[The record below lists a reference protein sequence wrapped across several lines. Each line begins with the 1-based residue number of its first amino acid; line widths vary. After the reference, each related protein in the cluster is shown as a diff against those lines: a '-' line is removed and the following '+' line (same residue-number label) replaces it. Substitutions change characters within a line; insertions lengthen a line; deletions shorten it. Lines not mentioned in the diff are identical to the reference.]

1 MATIRIIHDEIQ
13 KVFKDLRN
21 KVEQLE
27 TTPADISFT
36 TSHLDVVTQIEEI
49 EETYYK
55 AIAEYKTILLQCEQS
70 IYSKVEEFIQREEEL
85 SRNMK

>member
-1 MATIRIIHDEIQ
+1 MEISIIPDEIQ

-27 TTPADISFT
+27 TIPANISVT
-36 TSHLDVVTQIEEI
+36 TSQLDVVTQIEEI

>member
-1 MATIRIIHDEIQ
+1 VEISIIPDEIQ

-27 TTPADISFT
+27 TIPANISVT
-36 TSHLDVVTQIEEI
+36 TSQLDVVTQIEEI

>member
-1 MATIRIIHDEIQ
+1 MEISIIPDEIQ

-27 TTPADISFT
+27 TIPANISFT
-36 TSHLDVVTQIEEI
+36 NSQLDVVTQIEEI

-70 IYSKVEEFIQREEEL
+70 IYSKIEEFIQREEEL

>member
-1 MATIRIIHDEIQ
+1 MVEISIIPDEIQ

-27 TTPADISFT
+27 TIPANISFT
-36 TSHLDVVTQIEEI
+36 TSQLDVVTQIEEI

-70 IYSKVEEFIQREEEL
+70 IYSKVEKFIQREEDL

>member
-1 MATIRIIHDEIQ
+1 M
-13 KVFKDLRN
+13 RN

-36 TSHLDVVTQIEEI
+36 NSHLDVVTQIEEI

-70 IYSKVEEFIQREEEL
+70 LYSKVEEFIQREEEL

>member
-1 MATIRIIHDEIQ
+1 MEISIIPDEIQ

-27 TTPADISFT
+27 TIPANISFT
-36 TSHLDVVTQIEEI
+36 TSQLDVVTQIEEI

-70 IYSKVEEFIQREEEL
+70 IYSKIEELIQREEEL

>member
-1 MATIRIIHDEIQ
+1 MAAIRIIHDEVQ

-27 TTPADISFT
+27 TIPANISVT
-36 TSHLDVVTQIEEI
+36 TSQLDVVTQIEEI

>member
-1 MATIRIIHDEIQ
+1 MAAIRIIHDEVQ

-36 TSHLDVVTQIEEI
+36 NSHLDVVTQIEEI

-70 IYSKVEEFIQREEEL
+70 LYSKVEEFIQREEEL

>member
-55 AIAEYKTILLQCEQS
+55 AIAEYKTILLQCEQN
-70 IYSKVEEFIQREEEL
+70 IYLKVEEFIQREEEL

>member
-1 MATIRIIHDEIQ
+1 MEISIIPDEIQ

-27 TTPADISFT
+27 TIPANISFT
-36 TSHLDVVTQIEEI
+36 TSQLDVVTQIEEI

>member
-1 MATIRIIHDEIQ
+1 LATIRIIHDEIQ

>member
-1 MATIRIIHDEIQ
+1 MEISIIPDEIQ

-27 TTPADISFT
+27 TIPANISFT
-36 TSHLDVVTQIEEI
+36 TSQLDVVTQVEEI

-70 IYSKVEEFIQREEEL
+70 IYSKIEEFIQREEEL

>member
-1 MATIRIIHDEIQ
+1 MEISIIPDEIQ

-27 TTPADISFT
+27 TIPANISFT
-36 TSHLDVVTQIEEI
+36 TSQLDVVTQIEEI

-70 IYSKVEEFIQREEEL
+70 IYSKIEEFIQREEEL